1 MLVGAPDG
9 TCITIVATVTKIN
22 LTTLRREIIYESNFR
37 DFREFLPNPRQISG
51 FFVVFQN

>member
-22 LTTLRREIIYESNFR
+22 LPTLRREIIYESNFR